1 MLEQDR
7 PRRGEDFGGGPQ
19 GLGTIFAGDDA
30 GVGMVTVSHGL
41 HQEQLPVAN
50 MTVGQIRTRL
60 ADRLDIDPQGRAQLD
75 GRDAGDDEV
84 VRPGQMLMFVHR
96 AGEKG

>member
-1 MLEQDR
+1 MLEQNL
-7 PRRGEDFGGGPQ
+7 PQRREDEGAGPG
-19 GLGTIFAGDDA
+19 GLGTIFADD

-41 HQEQLPVAN
+41 HQELLPVAN
-50 MTVGQIRTRL
+50 MTVAQIRDRL
-60 ADRLDIDPQGRAQLD
+60 ADRMDVDPHARAQID
-75 GRDAGDDEV
+75 GRDAGDDEI

>member
-7 PRRGEDFGGGPQ
+7 PIREEDHGAGPG
-19 GLGTIFAGDDA
+19 GLGTMFGDDVGA
-30 GVGMVTVSHGL
+30 GMVTVTHGL

-50 MTVGQIRTRL
+50 MTVGQIRQRL
-60 ADRLDIDPQGRAQLD
+60 ADRFDLGDGRAQID
-75 GRDAGDDEV
+75 GRDVNDDVV
-84 VRPGQMLMFVHR
+84 VRPGQSLMFVHR